1 MLSDSLFLLMVK
13 LKYYIII
20 LLLVLTQQACE
31 TNEPVKHLKS
41 DTKLFPGA
49 DQLVSSNLELI
60 KGKQIAVVA
69 NKASVL
75 SDGTSLLDTLL
86 HINGVNVAAVFTPEH
101 GYNINAAAGNS
112 VQDSSYNS
120 IPFFSLYGKN
130 KKPTPEMLKNIDII
144 LYDIQDLGARFYT
157 YISTLFYI
165 LEAAGENNIPV
176 MVLDRPDPI
185 GGNKIAGPV
194 LEPDFK
200 SFTGIATIPVMY
212 GMTSGELAGFF
223 AGEGLFPSKPELK
236 VIRMKNWRR
245 NSFFS
250 DYNIEW
256 VNPSPNIPDFETAL
270 IYPSTVFL
278 EGTNVSEGRGTEN
291 PFKQIGAP
299 FINSKE
305 LITELNSF
313 QQNGIS
319 IKPLSFIPVS
329 IPGKAENPKYKN
341 VRCNGISINIENPA
355 EFRPIVFGIQLLYT
369 LHRLYPEKFRFESAF
384 FDRLMGEK
392 HTREMIIN
400 NETPDVIITSWKP
413 GLENFIK
420 IRTKYLL
427 Y

>member
-1 MLSDSLFLLMVK
+1 
-13 LKYYIII
+13 
-20 LLLVLTQQACE
+20 
-31 TNEPVKHLKS
+31 
-41 DTKLFPGA
+41 
-49 DQLVSSNLELI
+49 
-60 KGKQIAVVA
+60 
-69 NKASVL
+69 
-75 SDGTSLLDTLL
+75 
-86 HINGVNVAAVFTPEH
+86 
-101 GYNINAAAGNS
+101 
-112 VQDSSYNS
+112 
-120 IPFFSLYGKN
+120 
-130 KKPTPEMLKNIDII
+130 MLKNIDII
-144 LYDIQDLGARFYT
+144 LYDVQDLGARFYT

-176 MVLDRPDPI
+176 IVLDRPDPI